1 MAKELRGPSEALFP
15 VPVVMVSVAG
25 KNGKANII
33 TLAWVGVVCS
43 SPPTIGISIRPG
55 RYSNNLIRETG
66 EFVVNVPNLD
76 LVEETDWCGTVS
88 GREVD
93 KFKKTGL
100 TKTPASKVKPPLI
113 KECPVNIEC
122 KLRQV
127 LNLGVHDLFLGE
139 VVAVHYDEE
148 ILDDNGNVDYNK
160 ARPFVY
166 NQGEYWSLGKKVG
179 SYGFSK
185 KQF

>member
-1 MAKELRGPSEALFP
+1 MAKELREVSEALYP
-15 VPVVMVSVAG
+15 VPVVMVSCAD

-43 SPPTIGISIRPG
+43 SPATIGIAIRPG
-55 RYSNNLIRETG
+55 RYSHKLIEETR
-66 EFVVNVPNLD
+66 EFVINIPNLD
-76 LVEETDWCGTVS
+76 LIKETDFCGVVS
-88 GREVD
+88 GRDVD
-93 KFKKTGL
+93 KFKETGL
-100 TKTPASKVKPPLI
+100 TESPASKVRPPLI

-122 KLRQV
+122 KLKQV

-139 VVAVHYDEE
+139 VIAVHCDEE
-148 ILDDNGNVDYNK
+148 VSGDSGKMDYSR

-179 SYGFSK
+179 TYGFSK
-185 KQF
+185 K

>member
-1 MAKELRGPSEALFP
+1 MAKELRGASEALYP
-15 VPVVMVSVAG
+15 VPVVMVSCAD
-25 KNGKANII
+25 KSGKANII

-43 SPPTIGISIRPG
+43 SPPTIGIAIRPG
-55 RYSNNLIRETG
+55 RYSHGLIKETQ
-66 EFVVNVPNLD
+66 EFVVNIPNLD
-76 LVEETDWCGTVS
+76 LIKETDRCGTVS
-88 GREVD
+88 GRDVD

-100 TKTPASKVKPPLI
+100 TKVPASKVKVPLI

-122 KLRQV
+122 KLKQI
-127 LNLGVHDLFLGE
+127 LNLGTHDLFLGE

-148 ILDDNGNVDYNK
+148 ILDDSGNVDYNR

-185 KQF
+185 KV

>member
-1 MAKELRGPSEALFP
+1 MAKELREPSEALFP
-15 VPVVMVSVAG
+15 VSVVMVSCVDR
-25 KNGKANII
+25 NNKANII

-43 SPPTIGISIRPG
+43 DPPTIGIAIRPG
-55 RYSNNLIRETG
+55 RYSHGLIKETQ
-66 EFVVNVPNLD
+66 EFVVNIPNLD
-76 LVEETDWCGTVS
+76 LIKETDWCGTVS
-88 GREVD
+88 GRDVD

-100 TKTPASKVKPPLI
+100 TKIPAAKVKPPLI

-122 KLRQV
+122 KLKQI

-148 ILDDNGNVDYNK
+148 ILDDNGDVDYNR

-166 NQGEYWSLGKKVG
+166 NQGEYWSLSKKIG
-179 SYGFSK
+179 TYGFSQK
-185 KQF
+185 K